1 MKELLRL
8 LAEADRLRRAG
19 QPFALATVVK
29 IDGSTYRRPGARMLV
44 APDGATW
51 GTISGGCLEQEVARQ
66 ALDVLDRGAPQVL
79 PFDLTDDDLI
89 LGFGT
94 GCNGVVH
101 VLLEPVPAEGRAD
114 PTRLVEACLESRQE
128 GLVATVIDAPDA
140 GLLGRR
146 LLLREDG
153 TTHGDLE
160 ASALREALLRDA
172 AATLTD
178 GRHHLRRY
186 AAEGG
191 TVEALFEIVRP
202 PIRLVLFGAGHDVT
216 PLVRLAREMAWC
228 VVVVGRKPPEVLAER
243 FPDADEHVFLMHPEQ
258 APAYVRL
265 DARSAAVAMN
275 HQYARDKAV
284 VGALLPSPVPYVG
297 ALGPRD
303 RAARILDE
311 LRAEHPHLADE
322 AFAKLHGP
330 VGLDIGTE
338 TPEEIALSVVAE
350 IQAVHH
356 ARTGGMLRERPGA
369 IHEEVPVEAQHGGI

>member
-44 APDGATW
+44 DPDGATC

-66 ALDVLDRGAPQVL
+66 ALDVLAQGAPQLL
-79 PFDLTDDDLI
+79 PFDLSDDDLI

-101 VLLEPVPAEGRAD
+101 VLLEPVPVEGRAD
-114 PTRLVEACLESRQE
+114 ATRLVEACLESRQT
-128 GLVATVIDAPDA
+128 GLVATVIDAPEAD
-140 GLLGRR
+140 LLGRR
-146 LLLREDG
+146 LLLRQDG
-153 TTHGDLE
+153 ASEGDLD
-160 ASALREALLRDA
+160 APALRGAVLADA
-172 AATLTD
+172 ARALAD
-178 GRHHLRRY
+178 GRPHLRRY
-186 AAEGG
+186 PAEGG
-191 TVEALFEIVRP
+191 VAEVLFEVVHP
-202 PIRLVLFGAGHDVT
+202 PIRLVIFGAGHDVT
-216 PLVRLAREMAWC
+216 PLVRLARELAWS
-228 VVVVGRKPPEVLAER
+228 VAIVGRKPPDLLATR
-243 FPDADEHVFLMHPEQ
+243 FPEADEHVFLMHPEE
-258 APAYVRL
+258 ALAYVRL
-265 DARSAAVAMN
+265 DAHSAAVVMN

-284 VGALLPSPVPYVG
+284 VGALLTSPVPYVG

-311 LRAEHPHLADE
+311 LRAEVPSLREAD
-322 AFAKLHGP
+322 FARFHGP

-338 TPEEIALSVVAE
+338 TPEEIALSIVAE

-356 ARTGGMLRERPGA
+356 ARAGGMLRERPGA
-369 IHEEVPVEAQHGGI
+369 IHEAVVFEAQEGV